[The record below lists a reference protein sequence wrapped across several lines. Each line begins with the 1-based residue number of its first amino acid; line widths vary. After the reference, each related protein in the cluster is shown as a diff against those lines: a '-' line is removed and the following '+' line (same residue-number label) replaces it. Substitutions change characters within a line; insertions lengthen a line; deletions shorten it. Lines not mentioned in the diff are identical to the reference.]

1 MARVT
6 STTNITSEIRSMP
19 GPPPRSATVVIVT
32 WNARE
37 HLPRCL
43 TAVAAQT
50 VPPDRLILVD
60 NGSTDGTPAV
70 AREGVAAEPGLS
82 GRTEIVELSSNLG
95 FAAANNRA
103 IAICD
108 TEYVALLNPDA
119 FPHPD
124 WLERLLAAAGRHPEA
139 ASFGSRQMIDGHPGI
154 IDGLGDVYHASGL
167 SWRRGHGRRLEQADL
182 VEREIFSACAAA
194 ALHRRAALVE
204 VGGFDAD
211 FFCYFEDV
219 DLGFRL
225 RLAGFASVSVP
236 AAVVDHVGS
245 ASSGGK
251 RSEFA
256 VYHGHRNLVWCFL
269 KNMPNPLFLPLLLAH
284 FLQFILSLL
293 KFSLRRQGR
302 VIARAQWHA
311 LEKIPHFWKK
321 RREIQRRRRTSWQ
334 DVWRVLD
341 KSLWRS

>member
-1 MARVT
+1 MT
-6 STTNITSEIRSMP
+6 SMKRTTSIASEISSMP
-19 GPPPRSATVVIVT
+19 GPPPQSATVVIVT

-60 NGSTDGTPAV
+60 NGSTDGTASV
-70 AREGVAAEPGLS
+70 ARECVAAEPGLS
-82 GRTEIVELSSNLG
+82 GRTEIVELGANLG

-139 ASFGSRQMIDGHPGI
+139 ASFGSRQMIDGQPGI
-154 IDGLGDVYHASGL
+154 LDGLGDVYHASGL

-194 ALHRRAALVE
+194 ALYRRSAFVE
-204 VGGFDAD
+204 VGGFDED

-245 ASSGGK
+245 ASSGGR
-251 RSEFA
+251 RSEFS

-269 KNMPNPLFLPLLLAH
+269 KNMPNPLFFALLPAH
-284 FLQFILSLL
+284 FLQFILTLAVFAARGQS
-293 KFSLRRQGR
+293 RA
-302 VIARAQWHA
+302 IARAKWHA
-311 LEKIPHFWKK
+311 LEKIPPFWRK
-321 RREIQRRRRTSWQ
+321 RGEIQRRRRSSWQ

>member
-1 MARVT
+1 MASVT
-6 STTNITSEIRSMP
+6 STTNITSEISSMP

-43 TAVAAQT
+43 AAVAAQT
-50 VPPDRLILVD
+50 VPPDRLILID
-60 NGSTDGTPAV
+60 NGSTDGTPSL
-70 AREGVAAEPGLS
+70 ARECVAAEPGLS
-82 GRTEIVELSSNLG
+82 GRTEIVELGGNLG

-103 IAICD
+103 IVICD

-124 WLERLLAAAGRHPEA
+124 WLERLLAAADRHPEA
-139 ASFGSRQMIDGHPGI
+139 ASFGSRQMTYGHPGI
-154 IDGLGDVYHASGL
+154 VDGLGDVYHASGL
-167 SWRRGHGRRLEQADL
+167 SWRRGHGRRLEQDDL

-194 ALHRRAALVE
+194 ALYRRAALVD
-204 VGGFDAD
+204 VGGFDED

-236 AAVVDHVGS
+236 DAVVDHVGS

-256 VYHGHRNLVWCFL
+256 AYHGHRNLVWCFL
-269 KNMPNPLFLPLLLAH
+269 KNMPRPLFILLLPAH
-284 FLQFILSLL
+284 FIQFILVGLV
-293 KFSLRRQGR
+293 FWARGQGR
-302 VIARAQWHA
+302 VFAKAKWHA
-311 LEKIPHFWKK
+311 LKNVRQFWKK
-321 RREIQRRRRTSWQ
+321 RAVIQKSCRASSWAI
-334 DVWRVLD
+334 WKVLNT
-341 KSLWRS
+341 SLWRS